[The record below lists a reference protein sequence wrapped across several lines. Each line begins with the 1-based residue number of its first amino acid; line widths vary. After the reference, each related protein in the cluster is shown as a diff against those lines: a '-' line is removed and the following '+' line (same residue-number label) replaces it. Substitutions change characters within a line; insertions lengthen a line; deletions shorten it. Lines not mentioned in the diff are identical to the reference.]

1 MIRAVTEVQP
11 AFLEFLQAENVFAAY
26 IFTRYETFGQDMRR
40 VCFWKQES
48 GEMVRGA
55 ASLNDGELILCGEF
69 DPEEL
74 CAFVRMSGCRR
85 VLGPYRLLSALSE
98 YLDRGLTAQA
108 VLRFPPELPLPP
120 QKDLLQPPLQEVFPL
135 LCQIFE
141 ELQGTP
147 FDLWY
152 SGVSHKL
159 RHGLAVVA
167 GKWADGQ
174 LVSTAGIYNANRNVE
189 VLGAVATLPEYR
201 GRGFAGELLLA
212 LAAGARS
219 RGKLPY
225 IVSKN
230 QQARRLYEKLGFA
243 FQGQCCALN
252 L

>member
-1 MIRAVTEVQP
+1 MIRAVTEAQP
-11 AFLEFLQAENVFAAY
+11 GFLDFLQAENVFAAY

-48 GEMVRGA
+48 GGAVRGA
-55 ASLNDGELILCGEF
+55 ASLNEGELILCGEF

-74 CAFVRMSGCRR
+74 GAFVSMSGCRR
-85 VLGPYRLLSALSE
+85 VVGPYRLLSPLSE

-108 VLRFPPELPLPP
+108 ILRLPPELALPP
-120 QKDLLQPPLQEVFPL
+120 QAELPQPPLQEVFPL
-135 LCQIFE
+135 LCRVFE
-141 ELQGTP
+141 EMRGVP

-152 SGVSHKL
+152 AGVSHKL

-167 GKWADGQ
+167 GRRADGI
-174 LVSTAGIYNANRNVE
+174 LVSTAGIYNANRSIE

-201 GRGFAGELLLA
+201 GRGFAGELLLS
-212 LAAGARS
+212 LAAGVRS

-225 IVSKN
+225 IVSKTQRA
-230 QQARRLYEKLGFA
+230 QQLYQRLGFV
-243 FQGQCCALN
+243 FEGQCCSLN